1 MIKRALISVWDK
13 EGVVELAKF
22 LNEND
27 IEIISTGGTKK
38 TLEDNDIKVTSISE
52 ITGMGSVMDGRV
64 KTLDPRIF
72 GSILADR
79 KNPSHL
85 DDLERIGGKQIDVVV
100 VNLYPFEDNAIKKQ
114 LSLKDSIEYI
124 DIGGPSMLRAAAKNF
139 QNVVPLCDSSL
150 YQKFIESFSENNGVI
165 PMNDRVLFATKVFE
179 LTSDY
184 ENKIFSHFNK
194 DNSDGLPDRLSI
206 NLYKRNNLRYGE
218 NPHQKAGFYLKQNLS
233 NDLWRQHQG
242 KDLSYNNYND
252 LESAFNIVNDFSE
265 LACVIIKHANP
276 CGFGI
281 GDSLISAY
289 ERAVSAD
296 PVSYFGGIVGF
307 NQKIDS
313 KLAEKLIE
321 PFLECIIA
329 PDVSEKA
336 LEIFKKKKNL
346 RVITLAQPD
355 AFKELSIKS
364 SAGGFVIQ
372 EKDTLKQDFESFNL
386 VTRKKIN
393 ENEKR
398 AMKIGWKIVKYIK
411 SNAIVI
417 ANENQ
422 ILGVGAGQMS
432 RIDSVKIAFRKMNEA
447 GLSAGNAILASDAF
461 FPFPDS
467 VELASSN
474 GIQSIIQP
482 GGSIKDEEVISKADE
497 LNVSMV
503 MTGTRHFYH

>member
-85 DDLERIGGKQIDVVV
+85 DDLERIGGEQIDIVV

-165 PMNDRVLFATKVFE
+165 PMNDRAFFATKVFE

-194 DNSDGLPDRLSI
+194 ENSEGLPDRLSI

-265 LACVIIKHANP
+265 LSCVIIKHANP

-281 GDSLISAY
+281 GDSLIAAY

-307 NQKIDS
+307 NQ
-313 KLAEKLIE
+313 
-321 PFLECIIA
+321 
-329 PDVSEKA
+329 
-336 LEIFKKKKNL
+336 
-346 RVITLAQPD
+346 
-355 AFKELSIKS
+355 
-364 SAGGFVIQ
+364 
-372 EKDTLKQDFESFNL
+372 
-386 VTRKKIN
+386 
-393 ENEKR
+393 
-398 AMKIGWKIVKYIK
+398 
-411 SNAIVI
+411 
-417 ANENQ
+417 
-422 ILGVGAGQMS
+422 
-432 RIDSVKIAFRKMNEA
+432 
-447 GLSAGNAILASDAF
+447 
-461 FPFPDS
+461 
-467 VELASSN
+467 
-474 GIQSIIQP
+474 
-482 GGSIKDEEVISKADE
+482 
-497 LNVSMV
+497 
-503 MTGTRHFYH
+503 